1 MTLGHELQNKKV
13 ELKRILDEKN
23 NVDHLKDQ
31 LLQEVTDMKLNL
43 QKLFHEKVKL
53 EGDRNNR
60 EVYLEQLRTQFESL
74 SQELKDKKEKVEKR
88 DQTVRNVSQELL
100 KANKII
106 EQLQPRSLPG

>member
-1 MTLGHELQNKKV
+1 
-13 ELKRILDEKN
+13 
-23 NVDHLKDQ
+23 
-31 LLQEVTDMKLNL
+31 MKLNL

-74 SQELKDKKEKVEKR
+74 IQELKDKKEKVEKR

-106 EQLQPRSLPG
+106 EQLQQTNVKLNNKLKACDQIYNAQEKVVEQK